1 MAAQTG
7 SVPEFSGQC
16 FDDGDNCVAVLSS
29 VAFGVEWA
37 KRLVLPYHVPA
48 GANRTCKKQMRGEP
62 FFFRIR
68 DVFCTQ
74 HPARSTQE
82 AGWDLK
88 DISNHD
94 GFFGAILKT

>member
-62 FFFRIR
+62 VFFSGFETC
-68 DVFCTQ
+68 FA
-74 HPARSTQE
+74 PSTQE